1 MVTSPEEFDYSSS
14 KYKLVLLGE
23 RGVGKTSIV
32 NRFVYDKYNYKYEAT
47 LGVDF
52 LSKRVN
58 IEKRSVRLQVWDTA
72 GQESFRCLIPSYIK
86 NSHVAVIVY
95 DITDMN
101 SFRQTQKWVNDAKKE
116 RDNDVILVLV
126 GNKADMTEMREVDRS
141 EALDKAKEYNA
152 LFIETSAEN
161 GFNVNKLFEDIAQVL
176 PIIEPNDSCVLS
188 QEKSGQINYQ
198 TIEQSLDQSPH
209 QNRCK
214 C

>member
-1 MVTSPEEFDYSSS
+1 
-14 KYKLVLLGE
+14 
-23 RGVGKTSIV
+23 
-32 NRFVYDKYNYKYEAT
+32 
-47 LGVDF
+47 
-52 LSKRVN
+52 
-58 IEKRSVRLQVWDTA
+58 
-72 GQESFRCLIPSYIK
+72 
-86 NSHVAVIVY
+86 VAVIVY